1 MSVPAGPLLELS
13 HVEKRF
19 GGLHAVKNVSFAVA
33 AGEMVGLIGPNGA
46 GKTTL
51 FSCIAGYHRLSAGSI
66 VFDGRQI
73 GNHASFEICR
83 TGIARTFQVVKPF
96 ARMTV
101 LQSVMV
107 GTFLRHRA
115 ARDARRAALA
125 VLERLRLSH
134 LADVEAH
141 SLTLVLKK
149 RLEVAR
155 ALATEPRLLLLDEV
169 MAGLSPGEIPEILDV
184 IRQINAGGVTVLFVE
199 HIMAAV
205 MGIASRVVVLHHG
218 ELLADGTP
226 VEVSRDPQVVAAY
239 LGEEYVGA

>member
-1 MSVPAGPLLELS
+1 MSSLLELE

-19 GGLHAVKNVSFAVA
+19 GGLRAVRDVSLAVG
-33 AGEMVGLIGPNGA
+33 AGEIVGLIGPNGA

-51 FSCIAGYHRLSAGSI
+51 FSCIAGYHRITAGSI
-66 VFDGRQI
+66 AFDGREI
-73 GNHASFEICR
+73 GNHPAFEICR
-83 TGIARTFQVVKPF
+83 AGVARTFQVVKPF

-107 GTFLRHRA
+107 GTFLHH
-115 ARDARRAALA
+115 RDAREARASAHA
-125 VLERLRLSH
+125 VLERLH
-134 LADVEAH
+134 MTDLADIEAH

-169 MAGLSPGEIPEILDV
+169 MAGLSPGEVPEILDV

-205 MGIASRVVVLHHG
+205 MTVANRVVVLHHG
-218 ELLADGTP
+218 ELLADDTP
-226 VEVSRDPQVVAAY
+226 AEVSRHPQVISAY
-239 LGEEYVGA
+239 LGEEYSGA

>member
-1 MSVPAGPLLELS
+1 MSALLTLQ

-19 GGLHAVKNVSFAVA
+19 GGLIAVKDVSLSVE
-33 AGEMVGLIGPNGA
+33 AGELVALIGPNGA

-51 FSCIAGYHRLSAGSI
+51 FSCIAGSMKITSGSI
-66 VFDGRQI
+66 QFEGREI
-73 GNHASFEICR
+73 GGHSSFAVAR

-107 GTFLRHRA
+107 GAFLHHRDTNA
-115 ARDARRAALA
+115 ARRAATA
-125 VLERLRLSH
+125 VVEELHMGSI
-134 LADVEAH
+134 ADTEAQQ
-141 SLTLVLKK
+141 LTLVQKK

-169 MAGLSPGEIPEILDV
+169 MAGLSPGEIPEMLEV
-184 IRQINAGGVTVLFVE
+184 IRQINARGTTVLFVE

-205 MGIASRVVVLHHG
+205 MSIARRAVVLHGG

-226 VEVSRDPQVVAAY
+226 QEVSRDQRVVGAY
-239 LGEEYVGA
+239 LGEQYVAGA

>member
-1 MSVPAGPLLELS
+1 MSALLEL
-13 HVEKRF
+13 HQVDKRF
-19 GGLHAVKNVSFAVA
+19 GGLHAVKDVSLTVGP
-33 AGEMVGLIGPNGA
+33 GEIVGLIGPNGA

-51 FSCIAGYHRLSAGSI
+51 FSCIAGYHRVSAGSI
-66 VFDGRQI
+66 VFDGHEIANRP
-73 GNHASFEICR
+73 AFEICR
-83 TGIARTFQVVKPF
+83 AGVARTFQVVKPF

-107 GTFLRHRA
+107 GTFLHHR
-115 ARDARRAALA
+115 DTVTARRSALA
-125 VLERLRLSH
+125 VLERLHMTH
-134 LADVEAH
+134 LAGVEAH

-169 MAGLSPGEIPEILDV
+169 MAGLSPGEVPEILDV
-184 IRQINAGGVTVLFVE
+184 IRAINAGGVTVLFVE

-205 MGIASRVVVLHHG
+205 MTIANRVVVLHHG

-226 VEVSRDPQVVAAY
+226 AEVSRDPQVVSAY
-239 LGEEYVGA
+239 LGEEYAGT

>member
-1 MSVPAGPLLELS
+1 MSALLELT

-19 GGLHAVKNVSFAVA
+19 GGLHAVKDISLTVD
-33 AGEMVGLIGPNGA
+33 AGEIIGLIGPNGA

-51 FSCIAGYHRLSAGSI
+51 FSCIAGYHRISSGSI
-66 VFDGRQI
+66 RFDGREI
-73 GNHASFEICR
+73 GNHPAFENCR
-83 TGIARTFQVVKPF
+83 AGIARTFQVVKPF

-107 GTFLRHRA
+107 GTFLHH
-115 ARDARRAALA
+115 RDAREARAAAQA
-125 VLERLRLSH
+125 VIERLHMAH

-169 MAGLSPGEIPEILDV
+169 MAGLSPGEVPEILEV

-205 MGIASRVVVLHHG
+205 MTIANRVVVLHHG
-218 ELLADGTP
+218 ELLADDTP
-226 VEVSRDPQVVAAY
+226 AEVSRHPQVISAY
-239 LGEEYVGA
+239 LGEEYAGA

>member
-1 MSVPAGPLLELS
+1 VSALLELH

-19 GGLHAVKNVSFAVA
+19 GGLHAVRDVSLSVG
-33 AGEMVGLIGPNGA
+33 AGEIVALIGPNGA

-51 FSCIAGYHRLSAGSI
+51 FSCIAGYHRVTAGSI
-66 VFDGRQI
+66 VFDASEI
-73 GNHASFEICR
+73 ANHPAFEICR
-83 TGIARTFQVVKPF
+83 RGVARTFQVVKPF

-107 GTFLRHRA
+107 GTFLHHR
-115 ARDARRAALA
+115 DTPTARRAALA
-125 VLERLRLSH
+125 VLERLHMTH
-134 LADVEAH
+134 LAEVEAH

-169 MAGLSPGEIPEILDV
+169 MAGLSPGEVPEILDV
-184 IRQINAGGVTVLFVE
+184 IREINAGGVTVLFVE

-205 MGIASRVVVLHHG
+205 MTIANRVVVLHHG

-226 VEVSRDPQVVAAY
+226 AEVSRDPQVVSAY
-239 LGEEYVGA
+239 LGEEYAGA

>member
-1 MSVPAGPLLELS
+1 MSALLELT

-19 GGLHAVKNVSFAVA
+19 GGLHAVKDVSLTVN
-33 AGEMVGLIGPNGA
+33 AGEIIGLIGPNGA

-51 FSCIAGYHRLSAGSI
+51 FSCIAGYHRISSGSI
-66 VFDGRQI
+66 RLDGREI
-73 GNHASFEICR
+73 GNHPAFEICR
-83 TGIARTFQVVKPF
+83 AGIARTFQVVKPF

-107 GTFLRHRA
+107 GTFLHHRDSREARA
-115 ARDARRAALA
+115 AAQA
-125 VLERLRLSH
+125 VLERLHMAH
-134 LADVEAH
+134 LGHVEAH

-169 MAGLSPGEIPEILDV
+169 MAGLSPGEVPEILEV

-205 MGIASRVVVLHHG
+205 MTIANRVVVLHHG
-218 ELLADGTP
+218 ELLADDTP
-226 VEVSRDPQVVAAY
+226 AEVSRHPQVISAY
-239 LGEEYVGA
+239 LGEEYAGA

>member
-1 MSVPAGPLLELS
+1 MSALLALRN
-13 HVEKRF
+13 VDKRF
-19 GGLHAVKNVSFAVA
+19 GGLHAVKDVTLSVN
-33 AGEMVGLIGPNGA
+33 AGEIVALIGPNGA

-51 FSCIAGYHRLSAGSI
+51 FSCIAGYHRISGGSI
-66 VFDGRQI
+66 AFDGNEI
-73 GNHASFEICR
+73 GNHPSFAIAR
-83 TGIARTFQVVKPF
+83 AGIARTFQVVKPF

-107 GTFLRHRA
+107 GSFLHHRA
-115 ARDARRAALA
+115 AADARAAA
-125 VLERLRLSH
+125 TAILERLHIPH

-169 MAGLSPGEIPEILDV
+169 MAGLSPGEVPEILEV

-199 HIMAAV
+199 HNMSAV
-205 MGIASRVVVLHHG
+205 MTIARRVVVLHHG
-218 ELLADGTP
+218 ELLADDTP
-226 VEVSRDPQVVAAY
+226 SEVVRHPQVVSAY